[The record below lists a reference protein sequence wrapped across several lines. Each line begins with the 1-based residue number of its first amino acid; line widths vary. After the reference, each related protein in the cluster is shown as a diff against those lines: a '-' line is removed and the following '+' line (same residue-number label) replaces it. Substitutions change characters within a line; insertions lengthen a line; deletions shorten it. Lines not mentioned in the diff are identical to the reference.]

1 MQSVSSSTTM
11 PPDPIMPPACANASK
26 STGVPACAAGRQPPE
41 GPPTCTAL
49 SVRPP
54 PTPPP
59 MRVTI
64 SPSESP
70 IGTSISPPR
79 STLPASAKVLVPALP
94 AVPTVRNASAPC
106 LTIHGTIASVSTLL
120 TRVGHARKPRS
131 DG

>member
-1 MQSVSSSTTM
+1 M
-11 PPDPIMPPACANASK
+11 PPDPIMRRLRQRFEIDRRA
-26 STGVPACAAGRQPPE
+26 GLRGRQAAPE

-70 IGTSISPPR
+70 IGTSISPRARPCR
-79 STLPASAKVLVPALP
+79 QREGLGARAA
-94 AVPTVRNASAPC
+94 AVPTVRNASAQC